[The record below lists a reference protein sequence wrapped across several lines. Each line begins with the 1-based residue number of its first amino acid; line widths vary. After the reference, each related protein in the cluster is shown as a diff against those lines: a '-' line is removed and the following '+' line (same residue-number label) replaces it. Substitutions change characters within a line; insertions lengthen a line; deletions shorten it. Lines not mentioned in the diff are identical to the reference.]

1 MNKLEQVIL
10 SHRRFVGALLTILQA
25 KTDNADNDAI
35 SDEMASQ
42 AYIEQ
47 FASETFQRAEKAM
60 SANKASRYQNCTK
73 NCPQFPD

>member
-1 MNKLEQVIL
+1 M
-10 SHRRFVGALLTILQA
+10 SHRYVVGTLLTILQA

-60 SANKASRYQNCTK
+60 SANKASRY
-73 NCPQFPD
+73 